1 MKASAEGYK
10 AKFTVM
16 SELVKHHIEEE
27 EKEMLPEA
35 ENADIDWEELGQEAL
50 RIKERMMSKS
60 SKGQRRA
67 A

>member
-1 MKASAEGYK
+1 
-10 AKFTVM
+10 
-16 SELVKHHIEEE
+16 
-27 EKEMLPEA
+27 MLPEA
-35 ENADIDWEELGQEAL
+35 ENAEIDWEEMGQEAL